1 MRLTILVAASGLLAA
16 GVLGGCAT
24 DSDLGLT
31 TSSITPAEQAS
42 KPKTDPACIAL
53 AAKISDARAE
63 GTPDRVAKV
72 ASAEN
77 KSRVVSIKRDSL
89 AKVTELDALNKEFQA
104 RCSTLST
111 TAAALPQPTVATPAP
126 ASAPQQV
133 ETAAANVA
141 TTAANTADATATSV
155 TTRAVSTQP
164 IVATPQAN

>member
-16 GVLGGCAT
+16 GLLGGCAT

-31 TSSITPAEQAS
+31 TSSIAS
-42 KPKTDPACIAL
+42 TENANKPTVDPNCIAL

-72 ASAEN
+72 ATAEN

-89 AKVTELDALNKEFQA
+89 AKVAELDALNKQFQA
-104 RCSTLST
+104 RCSTIS
-111 TAAALPQPTVATPAP
+111 TAAAPMPKPT
-126 ASAPQQV
+126 ASATATAPTANQAKAAATNATA
-133 ETAAANVA
+133 TAAK
-141 TTAANTADATATSV
+141 TADAAATRVS
-155 TTRAVSTQP
+155 TRAVATQP